1 MGNKDRLYSLTLELL
16 ECTDRFSEKFEST
29 KISQMKGDF
38 FAEVKPFADKVRGL
52 NEEWRELAVTWIR
65 ENRPKHLHEKQ
76 IDSSSEQID
85 LLSVQA
91 FYPDTSRT
99 RFINYLQSV
108 RYILNTL
115 IQRLEHAKK
124 ELP

>member
-16 ECTDRFSEKFEST
+16 DYTDRFSEKFEST

-38 FAEVKPFADKVRGL
+38 FTEVKPFADKVRGL
-52 NEEWRELAVTWIR
+52 NEEWRELAVTWIS